1 MSIFGA
7 ARKYSITKYTLL
19 KIHFPEKIQFAERI
33 ILGLKLS
40 IFGAATRKYTWPQ
53 KFTLQRKFTLLRVS
67 LLVASQIYLLLVENT
82 VFELQWQWQWLG
94 NVKRAYWSSAL
105 SITISKKS
113 RPFDKNIFFRRGKV
127 QRKKKKKKTKK
138 F

>member
-1 MSIFGA
+1 MESITFSAEREYSWFKAVSIFGA

-53 KFTLQRKFTLLRVS
+53 KFTLQRVS
-67 LLVASQIYLLLVENT
+67 LLVASQIYFVLVENT
-82 VFELQWQWQWLG
+82 VFELQWQWLG
-94 NVKRAYWSSAL
+94 WEISRGHIFSPSS
-105 SITISKKS
+105 
-113 RPFDKNIFFRRGKV
+113 NY
-127 QRKKKKKKTKK
+127 
-138 F
+138 